1 MAQITKTKYVHPE
14 VLVDTQWVEEHLDDK
29 QGRTAQS
36 SITVNKQYYDKK
48 NCRFVLCDA
57 CFWFATILINLFKL
71 TQCPN
76 CKKNKLYFDKIAIS

>member
-29 QGRTAQS
+29 EKRIAQS
-36 SITVNKQYYDKK
+36 NINVNKQYYDKK

-57 CFWFATILINLFKL
+57 CFWFAPILMNLFKL
-71 TQCPN
+71 
-76 CKKNKLYFDKIAIS
+76 S

>member
-29 QGRTAQS
+29 QGSTAQFC
-36 SITVNKQYYDKK
+36 ITVSNQYYDKK

-57 CFWFATILINLFKL
+57 CFWFATILKNLFKL
-71 TQCPN
+71 NQCPR
-76 CKKNKLYFDKIAIS
+76 CKKNKLIFDKIAIC

>member
-36 SITVNKQYYDKK
+36 NITVNKQYYDKK

-57 CFWFATILINLFKL
+57 CFWFATILMKSNPSDAVSF
-71 TQCPN
+71 TN
-76 CKKNKLYFDKIAIS
+76 CSNTFSVIAY